1 MRALFLALAF
11 SAAGPAA
18 AAVVAGRD
26 CANGDLVCD
35 GATPVCGGAELCS
48 NGTELQGTFTRV
60 KLFSLPAGTTV
71 FVFPA
76 TPLAIYAS
84 TLSIGGTLDG
94 SGRGAAGGQGGPNL
108 SAGQSGS
115 GGGLSSAGGGGGGPA
130 SGGGGAP
137 GKGGGGGGHGDYGG
151 LGGGSGVS
159 GSSGTSIGAAAF
171 VTSPISANDVSQGS
185 GGGGGGGGPAA
196 ATVPGGAGGPGGG
209 AVYLEASSVT
219 IFGAGSILVNG
230 GSGSQVAQNSVD
242 SIPGSGGGG
251 AGGGVVLR
259 VPGVL
264 EAGGWGTIAAN
275 GGRGGSIFT
284 LNGGALIN
292 PGGGGSGGRIKL
304 FYRSATSF
312 SVSLST
318 ALGVLGARQAS
329 GRFESTSTLA
339 GFTNNG
345 SSGTVAF
352 GLIASSPTA
361 PAIVGVHVTSVA
373 YGWSFDVAGS
383 TWGDADPASR
393 KFRVYPSS
401 ITAPF
406 SGYQAQSSSDVF
418 RSTET
423 GMAANTWYTRV
434 VTAYS
439 DWGDSLFSLSVTTAT
454 LASAPGPAVG
464 VSTFSDVQE
473 RQLTLNWGHGSGA
486 EANPSDTEY
495 EVWRST
501 ASDFSVAAST
511 RIVAVSSTPVN
522 LAPETIYYFRVRAVN
537 RLGALSAYTTT
548 FAVATSTTPPA
559 PPGAPVPDNPF
570 SYDGRSTFRWS
581 AASAPSGIKEYF
593 LEIGSFPGGADFV
606 SRSVGTA
613 LSYSVT
619 GPLLSSGKSY
629 YARVRAVSNANV
641 TSDFSATGSPVSV
654 FITAQE
660 TPVSKPSGW
669 PNPMDPSAGPANIG
683 FSVAEAATVVLK
695 IFTLQGRLVH
705 EESRRYDT
713 AGNKVLLWD
722 GLSSAGRKVAP
733 GGYVVVIEKRYAG
746 SVDVQK
752 FKMAVLY

>member
-1 MRALFLALAF
+1 MTSAWLALALWL
-11 SAAGPAA
+11 GVPAEG
-18 AAVVAGRD
+18 AVVAGRD

-35 GATPVCGGAELCS
+35 GATPVCGGAEVCS

-71 FVFPA
+71 FVFPG
-76 TPLAIYAS
+76 TPLVVYAS
-84 TLSIGGTLDG
+84 TISIGGTIDG
-94 SGRGAAGGQGGPNL
+94 IGRGLAGGLGGANL
-108 SAGQSGS
+108 TAGQNGT
-115 GGGLSSAGGGGGGPA
+115 GGGTSGAGGGGAGPG
-130 SGGGGAP
+130 SPGATSP

-151 LGGGSGVS
+151 LGAGSGVA
-159 GSSGTSIGAAAF
+159 GSSGTPIGSATFA
-171 VTSPISANDVSQGS
+171 TSPISADDVNLGS
-185 GGGGGGGGPAA
+185 GGGGGGGGASG
-196 ATVPGGAGGPGGG
+196 ATVSGGSGGTGGA
-209 AVYLEASSVT
+209 AIYLEASSAT
-219 IFGAGSILVNG
+219 FFGSGSILLNG
-230 GSGSQVAQNSVD
+230 G
-242 SIPGSGGGG
+242 PGSTVGETTLNSHPGGGGGG

-259 VPGVL
+259 VPGTL
-264 EAGGWGTIAAN
+264 QAGGAGTISAN
-275 GGRGGSIFT
+275 GGRGSTIFMPA
-284 LNGGALIN
+284 GGLIN

-304 FYRSATSF
+304 FYRNASSF
-312 SVSLST
+312 SLALST
-318 ALGVLGARQAS
+318 ALGVIGNRQSA
-329 GRFESTSTLA
+329 GTFESTSSAA
-339 GFTNNG
+339 GFSNNG

-361 PAIVGVHVTSVA
+361 LAIVGVHVTSVA
-373 YGWSFDVAGS
+373 YGWSFDVSGS

-393 KFRVYPSS
+393 RFRVYPSS
-401 ITAPF
+401 ISAPF
-406 SGYQAQSSSDVF
+406 SGFQAQSSSDVF

-423 GMAANTWYTRV
+423 GVAANTWYTRV
-434 VTAYS
+434 VTAFT
-439 DWGDSLFSLSVTTAT
+439 DWGDSLFSLPVTTAT

-464 VSTFSDVQE
+464 VSTFTDVQE
-473 RQLTLNWGHGSGA
+473 RRLTLNWGHGSGA

-501 ASDFSVAAST
+501 TSDFSVASST
-511 RIVAVSSTPVN
+511 RIVAISSTPVN
-522 LAPETIYYFRVRAVN
+522 LTPETVYYFRVRAVN

-570 SYDGRSTFRWS
+570 SYDGRATFRWS
-581 AASAPSGIKEYF
+581 AASAPSGIKEYL

-613 LSYSVT
+613 LSYSVA

-654 FITAQE
+654 FITTQE

-746 SVDVQK
+746 SIDVQK